1 VGIFSRFRRTIP
13 TDVPLQPDYWRSW
26 EIAFDTYQEVLGR
39 SEERLWK
46 EQPYLR
52 TVVTFLARN
61 VAQLG
66 LHVFQR
72 AGETDRRRV
81 RDGVLYETLTRPNAG
96 ASTYD
101 LIYGLV
107 ADLALYDRAFWMLA
121 RDAQSIM
128 RLPPTWVRPV
138 GGDAIQPAY
147 WAVRSDAK
155 GDVVKV
161 PPEEM
166 VDVHG
171 WHPASLQV
179 GESPVS
185 ALRTILAEQ
194 ISAAEYRRQV
204 WQRGGRVG
212 AVLSRPAGA
221 PQWSD
226 EARRQFKADWESK
239 FTGPK
244 ASQAGG
250 TPLLED
256 GMTLERTDF
265 SAQDQ
270 QYVEGAKLALET
282 VSQVFHLNPTMI
294 GSTEN
299 TSYSNVR
306 EFRKMLYGDTL
317 GPILAQIEGK
327 LNAALVPRLD
337 ARDGV
342 YVEFNIAEK
351 LEGNFEE
358 QTQALQAAVGRPW
371 MSADEARARFNMSAV
386 GGDAAELVTPL
397 NVEFGGQ
404 PSPRDSGSQNRN
416 IAPQARL
423 KARGEHHH
431 EERVRAR
438 LVSFFDRQR
447 AEVLPLLP
455 RKASRP
461 WWDKRKWDDMLTGLL
476 HDLGIDVSHAVAAQV
491 LRDSGRDPRSYDV
504 AQTRNFL
511 KAVARRVAEQMNAT
525 TLAELDAARTA
536 DDPEQATRDVY
547 EKARTS
553 RAVQAATTAVTM
565 WSGFGTTEAAR
576 QNGGRSTKTWVVPSA
591 NPRPTH
597 AVMSGETVGID
608 EAFSNGADW
617 PADANLTVDEI
628 AGCTCEVEVTIE

>member
-1 VGIFSRFRRTIP
+1 MGIFSRFRRTVP

-26 EIAFDTYQEVLGR
+26 EIALDTYQEVLGR

-46 EQPYLR
+46 EQPYLH
-52 TVVTFLARN
+52 TVVNFLARN

-66 LHVFQR
+66 LHVFR
-72 AGETDRRRV
+72 RVGETDRQRV
-81 RDGVLYETLTRPNAG
+81 RDGALYDTLRRPNPG

-101 LIYGLV
+101 LVYGLV
-107 ADLALYDRAFWMLA
+107 ADLALYDRAFWLLA
-121 RDAQSIM
+121 RDAESIM
-128 RLPPTWVRPV
+128 RVPPTWVRPV

-161 PPEEM
+161 PPAEM
-166 VDVHG
+166 VNIHG

-194 ISAAEYRRQV
+194 ISAGEYRRQV

-212 AVLSRPAGA
+212 SVLSRPSGA

-239 FTGPK
+239 FAGPGG
-244 ASQAGG
+244 SRAGG

-256 GMTLERTDF
+256 GMTLERADY
-265 SAQDQ
+265 SAHDQ

-327 LNAALVPRLD
+327 LNATLVPRLD
-337 ARDGV
+337 PRDGV

-371 MSADEARARFNMSAV
+371 MSADEARARFNMPAV
-386 GGDAAELVTPL
+386 GGEAAELVTPL
-397 NVEFGGQ
+397 NVAFGGQ
-404 PSPRDSGSQNRN
+404 ASPRDSGSQNRN
-416 IAPQARL
+416 TAPHARL
-423 KARGEHHH
+423 KARGEQHH

-447 AEVLPLLP
+447 AEVLPRLTS
-455 RKASRP
+455 KADA
-461 WWDKRKWDDMLTGLL
+461 WWDKRKWDEALAGLL
-476 HDLGIDVSHAVAAQV
+476 ADLGVDISHAVAAEV

-504 AQTRNFL
+504 AQTRRFL
-511 KAVARRVAEQMNAT
+511 EAVARRVAEGMNIT
-525 TLAELDAARTA
+525 TKNELDEARGT
-536 DDPEQATRDVY
+536 DDWEQASRHVY

-565 WSGFGTTEAAR
+565 WSGFGATEAAR

-597 AVMSGETVGID
+597 AAMADETVGID
-608 EAFSNGADW
+608 EKFSNGADW